1 MKNPTMIQ
9 LNLIQFISQSPNHVV
24 MTKILSTSQCESR
37 IIDSKTYLEY
47 PSSETKVMVTKYGFL
62 HVYKLTTFLTSVA
75 KSFPLQ

>member
-9 LNLIQFISQSPNHVV
+9 LNLIHFISQSPNHVV

-62 HVYKLTTFLTSVA
+62 HVYKLTTSLTSVA

>member
-9 LNLIQFISQSPNHVV
+9 LNLIQFTNQSPNHVA
-24 MTKILSTSQCESR
+24 MTTIVSTSQCESR

-47 PSSETKVMVTKYGFL
+47 ASSETKVTVTNYGFL
-62 HVYKLTTFLTSVA
+62 HIYKLTTSLASAA

>member
-9 LNLIQFISQSPNHVV
+9 LNLIQFTNQSPNHVA